1 MRIAPISMERILANV
16 KLGSKI
22 TIYLM
27 LVQPRRELNAKISMN
42 AQQVQQHVMLA
53 KNAKI
58 H

>member
-1 MRIAPISMERILANV
+1 MSMERILANV

-27 LVQPRRELNAKISMN
+27 LEQPQREPNAKISMN
-42 AQQVQQHVMLA
+42 AQQVQRHVMLA
-53 KNAKI
+53 KNVKI